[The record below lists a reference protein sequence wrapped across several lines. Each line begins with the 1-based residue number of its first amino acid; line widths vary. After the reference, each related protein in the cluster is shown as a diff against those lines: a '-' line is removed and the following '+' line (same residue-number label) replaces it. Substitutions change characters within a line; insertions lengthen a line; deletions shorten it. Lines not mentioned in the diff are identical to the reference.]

1 MTTEPTITIAVLLPS
16 SCNVNGDA
24 ENGAVL
30 ARRARARGLAVEL
43 VPVESVAEL
52 PSTVHAVVLGSC
64 DDPSAPQVLEALRPF
79 RDAFIAWVEAGVP
92 VLAVANGWK
101 LLTRRLELVPG
112 SWVEGLAII
121 EGDAPLRR
129 TRASDDL
136 VVVPSGGLELD
147 APVLVGY
154 ENHGRDFRAGTG
166 VESIGAVQHGRGNGD
181 GTEGALVGP
190 FVGTH
195 LHGPVLAK
203 NPELAD
209 RLLRLAITVAAGT
222 SMLDESPELHALD
235 EIAANARAQ
244 IVSALA

>member
-1 MTTEPTITIAVLLPS
+1 MTPEPTLTIAVLLPS
-16 SCNVNGDA
+16 RCNINGDA

-30 ARRARARGLAVEL
+30 ARRARARGITVDL
-43 VPVESVAEL
+43 VVVESVDEL
-52 PSTVHAVVLGSC
+52 PAIVHAVVLGSC
-64 DDPSAPQVLEALRPF
+64 DDPSLASTLSALRPF
-79 RDAFIAWVEAGVP
+79 HDAFTTWVASGVP

-101 LLTRRLELVPG
+101 LLGRRVELTPG
-112 SWVEGLAII
+112 EWIEGLAII
-121 EGDAPLRR
+121 EGDAPVRT

-136 VVVPSGGLELD
+136 VVVPTRGLDL
-147 APVLVGY
+147 ATPVLVGY

-166 VESIGAVQHGRGNGD
+166 VQSLGTVQHGRGNGD

-209 RLLRLAITVAAGT
+209 RLLLQAVTVSGGT
-222 SMLDESPELHALD
+222 AMLDEVAELHALD
-235 EIAANARAQ
+235 DIAAHAREQ
-244 IVSALA
+244 IVSSLG